1 MAVSESEKKEWNGFK
16 LSKRLRA
23 IVYMVP
29 KGERICDVGCDHAH
43 VPIWL
48 IKNKVTESALAMDII
63 PGPLEKADK
72 NLRLYGERGRVQLRQ
87 SDGLNEYQ
95 IGECGTLIIT
105 GMGGRIME
113 KILLREPEKTR
124 SFDSLILQPQAD
136 YDLVRSAVRRLG
148 FAVTREEFVLE
159 DGKYYPVFRAERGE
173 GQEHPSW
180 DFPSGRRAT
189 AQMRQETEDLFG
201 PLLLKNKDD
210 TLLQF
215 LLWQREVGLRVLTSI
230 GERAEEEDEGK
241 SRRRSV
247 ITEKV
252 RHIDLAL
259 GCIYG
264 GQN

>member
-1 MAVSESEKKEWNGFK
+1 MAVKEKREWNGFK

-29 KGERICDVGCDHAH
+29 EGGRICDVGCDHAH

-48 IKNKVTESALAMDII
+48 IKNGIIESALAMDVI
-63 PGPLEKADK
+63 PGPLEKADR

-87 SDGLNEYQ
+87 SDGLCEYRA
-95 IGECGTLIIT
+95 GECRTLVIA

-113 KILLREPEKTR
+113 KILLREPEKTK
-124 SFDSLILQPQAD
+124 SFDSLVLQPQAD
-136 YDLVRSAVRRLG
+136 YELVRSAVRELG
-148 FAVTREEFVLE
+148 FAITREIFVLE

-180 DFPSGRRAT
+180 DFPSGRMAT
-189 AQMRQETEDLFG
+189 ARMRQQTEDLFG
-201 PLLLKNKDD
+201 PLLLKRKDD

-230 GERAEEEDEGK
+230 GEPAEDEDESK
-241 SRRRSV
+241 SQRRAV
-247 ITEKV
+247 ITDKV
-252 RHIDLAL
+252 RHMDLAL

-264 GQN
+264 EQN